1 MKKIYILALV
11 AFGFAS
17 TSNAQL
23 LEDNMEDYL
32 VDGDISSQSPFWRT
46 WSGTASDLES
56 ANVSDEFSSDGDL
69 SMEVDSD
76 GAPAGVDQLLVFPA
90 GQTSGVSTLK
100 FDMYIPSGQSGYF
113 NLQGAITEPQT
124 GVYVSSDIYFNQ
136 NNGAAGEGTDGTNT
150 WAFPHDEWFQ
160 VAFVVDVDNS
170 EYKMV
175 VDGADAIPAGTAFNA
190 ASAEFGGVDFYATD
204 ATTLY
209 YIDVVSLE
217 TGDTLST
224 EDFNA
229 DAFTVYPNPVVDVL
243 NIDSRTAVDSV
254 VVYDILGKVVLS
266 ANPGV
271 ASPSVDMSSLTSGAY
286 LVNVTIG
293 DASKTIKVIK

>member
-32 VDGDISSQSPFWRT
+32 VDGNISTQSPYWRN
-46 WSGTASDLES
+46 WGADNSVDGEA
-56 ANVSDEFSSDGDL
+56 ANVSDEFASSGDL
-69 SMEVDSD
+69 SMEVEE
-76 GAPAGVDQLLVFPA
+76 GVDQILEF
-90 GQTSGVSTLK
+90 TSGVTSGAATLK
-100 FDMYIPSGQSGYF
+100 FNMYIPTGQSGYF
-113 NLQGAITEPQT
+113 NLQGAIPDAGVALT
-124 GVYVSSDIYFNQ
+124 GSFLTSDIYFNEA
-136 NNGAAGEGTDGTNT
+136 NGTPGEGSDGANT
-150 WAFPHDEWFQ
+150 WNFPHDEWFE
-160 VAFVVDVDNS
+160 VGFVVDVDNQTF
-170 EYKMV
+170 KMV
-175 VDGADAIPAGTAFNA
+175 VAGVEAIPTSPFND
-190 ASAEFGGVDFYATD
+190 ASITEFGGADFYGGDGTI
-204 ATTLY
+204 LY
-209 YIDVVSLE
+209 YIDDVLLE
-217 TGDTLST
+217 EGDTLGA

-229 DAFTVYPNPVVDVL
+229 DVFTVYPNPVVDVL
-243 NIDSRTAVDSV
+243 NISTRTAVDSV